1 MPEQYDVSSIG
12 IGKSS
17 AHRYRGRPDSLCGFK
32 IAKSALYKGVCIVET
47 EIRRSLFQESF
58 GEFTGFFGIIIQL
71 VCNGVLRELFVIQ
84 DSINKLAQ
92 REMLKPQQ
100 AGIS

>member
-17 AHRYRGRPDSLCGFK
+17 AHRYRGRPDSLCSFK
-32 IAKSALYKGVCIVET
+32 IAKLVLYKSVGIVET
-47 EIRRSLFQESF
+47 ETRGSLFQESF

-71 VCNGVLRELFVIQ
+71 VCNGVLSELFAIR

-92 REMLKPQQ
+92 CEMLKPQ
-100 AGIS
+100 